1 MSEPDEAGGRRLA
14 MGTWVCFGDERHQ
27 VVGQSGSE
35 VHLRSAGG
43 EWTAIYIAALMAAP
57 GFRLLSESPV
67 DLLPSKVDRG
77 ALLDGLAEDKA
88 ASVRDLEAHL
98 NEIRTGY
105 RSGDPERA
113 EPGEPRPAYDPR
125 LNPRVSDRVKAKAAE
140 LGMGQT
146 TVWRKLR
153 RYREEQ
159 RNGLIDG
166 RGAVV
171 RDPLARAD
179 RRVLDAIIAQH
190 RVGEREDSTGGLDRF
205 YRRLQDRLDHEHG
218 PEVVTLPSTSTIARY
233 IETLLPGQYTFGRA
247 TSRRS
252 AAARPQRS
260 YRPDEAVRP
269 GQVVM
274 IDATPLDVIAYDPI
288 GDVTHKVHLVLAIDV
303 ATRTLLAWRMTV
315 GDTRAVDVVMLLNDA
330 VTPEPMR
337 PGWKQA
343 LAFRMLRLPITREVD
358 LEERLELAAAR
369 PVIWPETILVD
380 HAKVNLSDAL
390 REACLDLGI
399 NLGLARK
406 ANPTGK
412 ANIERAFGT
421 VNEDFAKHV
430 AGYKGSDTSSRGRL
444 VDHAARWS
452 LEDLEEFFAEYVVA
466 IYQRRTHS
474 GLVVPGFPELEMSP
488 NQVYSLMVA
497 RYGYIVCPPAAH
509 HYCKRLPIEYRVIRP
524 EGVQR
529 DYLIYD
535 DPILGNYRRAISPV
549 PGKGRKWPIRYNPG
563 DPSRMF
569 IFLEGAWHV
578 LFWTHLPDPAIPF
591 TSRMVEQ
598 ARKLLLDG
606 GLREP
611 SQQDIADALVD
622 LQRRMDAPESATA
635 RTRRELLRAREDARA
650 IKRDQA
656 RAQIGEQEEP
666 PPALTLV
673 PPAGEE
679 EPVEEAVVDLADLE
693 EFEIWD
699 PGAPRGPADA

>member
-1 MSEPDEAGGRRLA
+1 MSGDGEATGRRLA
-14 MGTWVCFGDERHQ
+14 TGEWVWFNDARHQ

-57 GFRLLSESPV
+57 GFRLVSETSAESASSAV
-67 DLLPSKVDRG
+67 DAG
-77 ALLDGLAEDKA
+77 ALLDGLPEDKA
-88 ASVRDLEAHL
+88 AAVRDLEAHL
-98 NEIRTGY
+98 NEIKTGY
-105 RSGDPERA
+105 RSGDPEQA
-113 EPGEPRPAYDPR
+113 APGEPRPAYDLALHPR
-125 LNPRVSDRVKAKAAE
+125 RVDRVRAKAAE
-140 LGMGQT
+140 LGISERT
-146 TVWRKLR
+146 IWRKLR
-153 RYREEQ
+153 RFRTEE
-159 RNGLIDG
+159 RPGLIDG
-166 RGAVV
+166 RGAEV

-179 RRVLDAIIAQH
+179 QRVLDAILAQH

-205 YRRLQDRLDHEHG
+205 CRRLQDRLDHEYG
-218 PEVVTLPSTSTIARY
+218 LGTVQIPSAKTVARY
-233 IETLLPGQYTFGRA
+233 VEVLLPGQYTFGRA
-247 TSRRS
+247 PSRRS

-260 YRPDEAVRP
+260 YRPDPAVRP

-288 GDVTHKVHLVLAIDV
+288 GDVTHKVHVVLAIDV

-315 GDTRAVDVVMLLNDA
+315 SDTRAVDVVMLLNDA
-330 VTPEPMR
+330 ITPEPMR
-337 PGWKQA
+337 PGWQQA

-369 PVIWPETILVD
+369 PVIWPEEILAD

-406 ANPTGK
+406 ANPTDK
-412 ANIERAFGT
+412 ANIERAFGIIS
-421 VNEDFAKHV
+421 EDFAKHV

-444 VDHAARWS
+444 VEHAARWS

-466 IYQRRTHS
+466 IYQRRVHS
-474 GLVVPGFPELEMSP
+474 GLIVPGFPELEMSP
-488 NQVYSLMVA
+488 NQAYSLMVA
-497 RYGYIVCPPAAH
+497 RYGYIVCPPSSH

-535 DPILGNYRRAISPV
+535 DPILGNYRRTISPV
-549 PGKGRKWPIRYNPG
+549 PGKGRKWPIRYHPG
-563 DPSRMF
+563 DPSRVF

-591 TSRMVEQ
+591 TWRMVEQ
-598 ARKLLLDG
+598 ARKLLHEG

-611 SQQDIADALVD
+611 SQQDIAQALVD

-656 RAQIGEQEEP
+656 RAQIREQEEP

-673 PPAGEE
+673 PPAEE
-679 EPVEEAVVDLADLE
+679 KEPVDAVVMDLSELE
-693 EFEIWD
+693 EFEIWN
-699 PGAPRGPADA
+699 PGAPQGPDGA

>member
-1 MSEPDEAGGRRLA
+1 MSELDEAGGRRLA
-14 MGTWVCFGDERHQ
+14 KGTWVWFRDERHQ
-27 VVGQSGSE
+27 VVGQGGSE
-35 VHLRSAGG
+35 VHLLSAAG
-43 EWTAIYIAALMAAP
+43 EWTTIYIAALMAAP

-67 DLLPSKVDRG
+67 DLPSSLVDRG

-98 NEIRTGY
+98 NEIKTGY
-105 RSGDPERA
+105 RSGDPEQA
-113 EPGEPRPAYDPR
+113 APGEPRPAYDLVLHPR
-125 LNPRVSDRVKAKAAE
+125 RSDRVKAKAAE
-140 LGMGQT
+140 LGISER

-153 RYREEQ
+153 RLRTEE
-159 RNGLIDG
+159 RPGLIDG
-166 RGAVV
+166 RGAEA

-179 RRVLDAIIAQH
+179 RRVLDAILAQH
-190 RVGEREDSTGGLDRF
+190 RVGEREDSNGGLDRF
-205 YRRLQDRLDHEHG
+205 YRRLQDRLDDEHG
-218 PEVVTLPSTSTIARY
+218 PGVVKLPSSSTIARY
-233 IETLLPGQYTFGRA
+233 VEVLLPGQYTFGRA
-247 TSRRS
+247 PSRRS

-260 YRPDEAVRP
+260 YGPDEAVRP

-315 GDTRAVDVVMLLNDA
+315 GDTRAVDVVMLLNDS

-337 PGWKQA
+337 PGWEQA
-343 LAFRMLRLPITREVD
+343 LAFRMLRLPITREVE

-369 PVIWPETILVD
+369 PVIWPEQILVD

-406 ANPTGK
+406 ANPTDK

-421 VNEDFAKHV
+421 VREDFAKHV

-444 VDHAARWS
+444 VEHAARWS

-466 IYQRRTHS
+466 VYQRRVHS

-488 NQVYSLMVA
+488 NQAYSLMVA
-497 RYGYIVCPPAAH
+497 RYGYIVCPPQSH

-524 EGVQR
+524 EGVQL

-535 DPILGNYRRAISPV
+535 DPVLGDHRRAISPV

-563 DPSRMF
+563 DPSRVF
-569 IFLEGAWHV
+569 IFLEGAWQV

-591 TSRMVEQ
+591 TTRMVEQ
-598 ARKLLLDG
+598 ARKLLRDG

-611 SQQDIADALVD
+611 SQQEIAEALVD

-635 RTRRELLRAREDARA
+635 RSRRELLRAREDARA

-656 RAQIGEQEEP
+656 RGRFGEQEE

-673 PPAGEE
+673 PPADEE
-679 EPVEEAVVDLADLE
+679 KSAEDAVVDLSELE
-693 EFEIWD
+693 KFEIWD
-699 PGAPRGPADA
+699 PGGRGPDRA

>member
-14 MGTWVCFGDERHQ
+14 KGTWLWFGDERHQ
-27 VVGQSGSE
+27 VVGQGGSE
-35 VHLRSAGG
+35 VHLLSAAG
-43 EWTAIYIAALMAAP
+43 EWTTIYIAALVAAP

-67 DLLPSKVDRG
+67 DLPSSMVDRG
-77 ALLDGLAEDKA
+77 ALLDGLDEDKA
-88 ASVRDLEAHL
+88 VSLRDLEAHL
-98 NEIRTGY
+98 NEVRTGY

-113 EPGEPRPAYDPR
+113 EPGEPRPAYDR
-125 LNPRVSDRVKAKAAE
+125 ALNPRVSDRVKAKAAE

-179 RRVLDAIIAQH
+179 RRVLDAILVQH
-190 RVGEREDSTGGLDRF
+190 RIGEREDSTGGLDRF
-205 YRRLQDRLDHEHG
+205 YQRLQDRLNDEHG
-218 PEVVTLPSTSTIARY
+218 QGVVKLPSSSTIARY
-233 IETLLPGQYTFGRA
+233 VEVLLPGQYTFGRA
-247 TSRRS
+247 PSRRS

-260 YRPDEAVRP
+260 YRPGEAVRP

-288 GDVTHKVHLVLAIDV
+288 GEVTHKVNLVLAIDV

-343 LAFRMLRLPITREVD
+343 LAFRMLRLPITREVE

-406 ANPTGK
+406 ANPTDK

-421 VNEDFAKHV
+421 VREDFAKHV

-444 VDHAARWS
+444 VEHAARWS
-452 LEDLEEFFAEYVVA
+452 LEDLEEFFAEYVVV
-466 IYQRRTHS
+466 IYQRRVHS
-474 GLVVPGFPELEMSP
+474 GLVVPGFPELELSP
-488 NQVYSLMVA
+488 NQAYGLMVA
-497 RYGYIVCPPAAH
+497 RYGYIVCQSSTGRSARRGCSSTTSSTTIRSWASTGGRSRRSRARAANGRSATTRATPAGCSSSLKAPGTCCSGRICRIRPSRSPRGWSKKLASFCVTASCGSRASRRSPRHWWICSAGWTRPSRRPRAPAASW
-509 HYCKRLPIEYRVIRP
+509 CGP
-524 EGVQR
+524 
-529 DYLIYD
+529 
-535 DPILGNYRRAISPV
+535 
-549 PGKGRKWPIRYNPG
+549 
-563 DPSRMF
+563 
-569 IFLEGAWHV
+569 
-578 LFWTHLPDPAIPF
+578 
-591 TSRMVEQ
+591 
-598 ARKLLLDG
+598 
-606 GLREP
+606 
-611 SQQDIADALVD
+611 
-622 LQRRMDAPESATA
+622 A
-635 RTRRELLRAREDARA
+635 RTRAPSNA
-650 IKRDQA
+650 IK
-656 RAQIGEQEEP
+656 
-666 PPALTLV
+666 
-673 PPAGEE
+673 
-679 EPVEEAVVDLADLE
+679 LASGSVSTKSRL
-693 EFEIWD
+693 
-699 PGAPRGPADA
+699 RR

>member
-14 MGTWVCFGDERHQ
+14 KGTWLWFGDERHQ
-27 VVGQSGSE
+27 VVGQGGSE
-35 VHLRSAGG
+35 VHLLSAAG
-43 EWTAIYIAALMAAP
+43 EWTTIYIAALMAAP

-67 DLLPSKVDRG
+67 DLPSSMVDAG
-77 ALLDGLAEDKA
+77 ALLDGLDEDKA
-88 ASVRDLEAHL
+88 AAVRDLEAHL
-98 NEIRTGY
+98 NEIKTGY
-105 RSGDPERA
+105 RSGDPEQA
-113 EPGEPRPAYDPR
+113 APNEPRPAYDLALHPR
-125 LNPRVSDRVKAKAAE
+125 RSDRVKAKAAE
-140 LGMGQT
+140 LGISER

-153 RYREEQ
+153 RLRTEE
-159 RNGLIDG
+159 RPGLIDG
-166 RGAVV
+166 RGAEA

-179 RRVLDAIIAQH
+179 QRVLDAIFAQH
-190 RVGEREDSTGGLDRF
+190 RIGEREDSTGGLNRF
-205 YRRLQDRLDHEHG
+205 YQRLRVRLDDEHG
-218 PEVVTLPSTSTIARY
+218 LGVVKLPSSSTIARY
-233 IETLLPGQYTFGRA
+233 VEVLLPGQYTFGRA
-247 TSRRS
+247 PSRRS

-274 IDATPLDVIAYDPI
+274 IDATPLDVIAYDPM

-343 LAFRMLRLPITREVD
+343 LAFRMLRLPITREVE

-369 PVIWPETILVD
+369 PVIWPEQILVD

-406 ANPTGK
+406 ANPTDK

-421 VNEDFAKHV
+421 VREDFAKHV

-444 VDHAARWS
+444 VEHAARWS

-466 IYQRRTHS
+466 IYQRRVHS
-474 GLVVPGFPELEMSP
+474 GLVVAGFPELELSP
-488 NQVYSLMVA
+488 NQAYGLMVA
-497 RYGYIVCPPAAH
+497 RYGYIVCPSQSH
-509 HYCKRLPIEYRVIRP
+509 HYCKRLPIEYRTIRP
-524 EGVQR
+524 EGVQL

-535 DPILGNYRRAISPV
+535 DPILGKYRRAISPI

-563 DPSRMF
+563 DPSRVF

-578 LFWTHLPDPAIPF
+578 LFWTHLPDPAVPF
-591 TSRMVEQ
+591 TARMVEE
-598 ARKLLLDG
+598 ARKLLRDG

-611 SQQDIADALVD
+611 SQQEIAEALVD

-635 RTRRELLRAREDARA
+635 RTRRELVRAREDARA

-656 RAQIGEQEEP
+656 RLRFGEQEEP
-666 PPALTLV
+666 PPALSLV
-673 PPAGEE
+673 PPADQEE
-679 EPVEEAVVDLADLE
+679 LAQDEVVDLSELE

-699 PGAPRGPADA
+699 PGGRGPGSA

>member
-1 MSEPDEAGGRRLA
+1 MNEPDETGGRRLTK
-14 MGTWVCFGDERHQ
+14 GTWLWFGDERHQ
-27 VVGQSGSE
+27 VVGQGGSE
-35 VHLRSAGG
+35 VHLLSAAG
-43 EWTAIYIAALMAAP
+43 EWTTIYIAALMAAP

-67 DLLPSKVDRG
+67 DLPSSMADRG
-77 ALLDGLAEDKA
+77 ALLDGLDEEET

-113 EPGEPRPAYDPR
+113 EPGEPRPAYDQA
-125 LNPRVSDRVKAKAAE
+125 LHPRVSDRVKAKAAE
-140 LGMGQT
+140 LGMGET

-153 RYREEQ
+153 RYREE
-159 RNGLIDG
+159 RRGGLIDG

-179 RRVLDAIIAQH
+179 QRVLDAILVQH
-190 RVGEREDSTGGLDRF
+190 RVGEREDSNGGLDRF
-205 YRRLQDRLDHEHG
+205 YRRLQDRLDDEHG
-218 PEVVTLPSTSTIARY
+218 PGVVTLPSSSTIARY
-233 IETLLPGQYTFGRA
+233 VEQLLPGQYTFGRA
-247 TSRRS
+247 PSRRS

-260 YRPDEAVRP
+260 YRAEEAVRP

-303 ATRTLLAWRMTV
+303 ATRTLLAWRMTI

-343 LAFRMLRLPITREVD
+343 LAYRMLRLPITREVE

-369 PVIWPETILVD
+369 PVIWPEQILVD
-380 HAKVNLSDAL
+380 HAKVNLSEAL

-406 ANPTGK
+406 ANPTDK

-421 VNEDFAKHV
+421 IREDFAKHV
-430 AGYKGSDTSSRGRL
+430 AGYKGSDTSTRGRL
-444 VDHAARWS
+444 VEHAARWS
-452 LEDLEEFFAEYVVA
+452 LEDLAEFFAEYVVA
-466 IYQRRTHS
+466 IYQRRVHA
-474 GLVVPGFPELEMSP
+474 GLVVPGFPELELSP
-488 NQVYSLMVA
+488 NQAYGLMVA
-497 RYGYIVCPPAAH
+497 RYGYVLCPPQSH
-509 HYCKRLPIEYRVIRP
+509 HYCKRLPIEYRTIRP
-524 EGVQR
+524 EGIQL
-529 DYLIYD
+529 DYLLYD
-535 DPILGNYRRAISPV
+535 DPILDGHRRALSPV

-563 DPSRMF
+563 DPSRVF
-569 IFLEGAWHV
+569 IFLEGAWRV
-578 LFWTHLPDPAIPF
+578 LFWTHLPDPAVPF
-591 TSRMVEQ
+591 TTRMLQE
-598 ARKLLLDG
+598 ARKLLRDG

-611 SQQDIADALVD
+611 SQQEIAEALVD

-635 RTRRELLRAREDARA
+635 RTRRELVRAREDVRA

-656 RAQIGEQEEP
+656 RLQFGEPEEP
-666 PPALTLV
+666 PPVLSLV

-679 EPVEEAVVDLADLE
+679 DPALDEVVDLSELE

-699 PGAPRGPADA
+699 PGAPRGPGSA

>member
-1 MSEPDEAGGRRLA
+1 VSEDSQATGRRLA
-14 MGTWVCFGDERHQ
+14 KGAWVWFNGQRHQ
-27 VVGQSGSE
+27 MVGQGGGE

-57 GFRLLSESPV
+57 GFRLISESPAESISSVV
-67 DLLPSKVDRG
+67 DAG
-77 ALLDGLAEDKA
+77 ALLDALSDDKA
-88 ASVRDLEAHL
+88 TALRDLESHL
-98 NEIRTGY
+98 NEMWKGF
-105 RSGDPERA
+105 RSGDPEWA
-113 EPGEPRPAYDPR
+113 QPGEPRPPYDPVLVPNLTDR
-125 LNPRVSDRVKAKAAE
+125 LEAKANE
-140 LGMGQT
+140 LGVSPATM
-146 TVWRKLR
+146 WRKLR
-153 RYREEQ
+153 RYRAAKGE
-159 RNGLIDG
+159 GLVDG
-166 RGAVV
+166 RGTDAQ
-171 RDPLARAD
+171 DPLARAD
-179 RRVLDAIIAQH
+179 QRVLDAILLQH
-190 RVGEREDSTGGLDRF
+190 RVGEREDSNGGLDRF
-205 YRRLQDRLDHEHG
+205 HRRLQDRLDHEHG
-218 PEVVTLPSTSTIARY
+218 PGVVTLPSSSTIARY
-233 IETLLPGQYTFGRA
+233 VEVLLPGQYTFGRA
-247 TSRRS
+247 PSRRS

-343 LAFRMLRLPITREVD
+343 LAFRMLRLPITREIE

-380 HAKVNLSDAL
+380 HAKVNLSNAL

-406 ANPTGK
+406 ANPTDK

-421 VNEDFAKHV
+421 IREDFAKHV
-430 AGYKGSDTSSRGRL
+430 AGYKGSDTSTRGRL
-444 VDHAARWS
+444 VEHAARWS
-452 LEDLEEFFAEYVVA
+452 LEDLAEFFAEYVVA
-466 IYQRRTHS
+466 VYQRRVHS
-474 GLVVPGFPELEMSP
+474 GLVVPGFPELELSP
-488 NQVYSLMVA
+488 NQAYSLMVA
-497 RYGYIVCPPAAH
+497 RYGYIVCPPQSH
-509 HYCKRLPIEYRVIRP
+509 HYCRRLPIEYRTIRP
-524 EGVQR
+524 EGVQL

-535 DPILGNYRRAISPV
+535 DPILGSYRRALSPV

-563 DPSRMF
+563 DPSRVF

-578 LFWTHLPDPAIPF
+578 LFWTHLPDPAVPF

-598 ARKLLLDG
+598 ARKLLRDG

-611 SQQDIADALVD
+611 SQQEIAEELVD

-635 RTRRELLRAREDARA
+635 RTRRELVRAREDTRA

-656 RAQIGEQEEP
+656 RARFGEQEE

-679 EPVEEAVVDLADLE
+679 DPAEDAVVDLSELE

-699 PGAPRGPADA
+699 PGAPQGPDSA

>member
-1 MSEPDEAGGRRLA
+1 
-14 MGTWVCFGDERHQ
+14 MGTWVWFHDERHQ
-27 VVGQSGSE
+27 VVGHGGGE
-35 VHLRSAGG
+35 VHLRSAAG
-43 EWTAIYIAALMAAP
+43 EWTTIYIAALVASP
-57 GFRLLSESPV
+57 GFRLVSESTVELLSPDV
-67 DLLPSKVDRG
+67 DTG
-77 ALLDGLAEDKA
+77 ALLDALSDDKA
-88 ASVRDLEAHL
+88 AAVRDLEAHL
-98 NEIRTGY
+98 NEMWKGY
-105 RSGDPERA
+105 RSGNSERA
-113 EPGEPRPAYDPR
+113 EPGEPRPPYDPV
-125 LNPRVSDRVKAKAAE
+125 LVPNLSDRLEAKAAE
-140 LGMGQT
+140 LGVSSATM
-146 TVWRKLR
+146 WRKLR
-153 RYREEQ
+153 RYRAAQ
-159 RNGLIDG
+159 RDGLVDG
-166 RGAVV
+166 RGPEV
-171 RDPLARAD
+171 RNPLVRAD
-179 RRVLDAIIAQH
+179 RRVLDAILAQH
-190 RVGEREDSTGGLDRF
+190 RVGEREDSTGGLNRF
-205 YRRLQDRLDHEHG
+205 YRRLQDRLDDEHG
-218 PEVVTLPSTSTIARY
+218 PGVVKLPSNSTIARY
-233 IETLLPGQYTFGRA
+233 VEVLLPGQYTFGRA
-247 TSRRS
+247 PSRRS

-269 GQVVM
+269 GQAVM

-343 LAFRMLRLPITREVD
+343 LAFRMLRVPITREVE

-369 PVIWPETILVD
+369 PVIWPEQILVD

-406 ANPTGK
+406 ANPTDK

-421 VNEDFAKHV
+421 VREDFAKHV

-444 VDHAARWS
+444 VEHAARWS

-466 IYQRRTHS
+466 IYQRRVHS
-474 GLVVPGFPELEMSP
+474 GLVVPGFPELDLSP
-488 NQVYSLMVA
+488 NQAYSLMVA
-497 RYGYIVCPPAAH
+497 RYGYIVCPPQSH

-524 EGVQR
+524 EGVQL

-535 DPILGNYRRAISPV
+535 DPILGTYRRAISPV

-563 DPSRMF
+563 DPSRVF
-569 IFLEGAWHV
+569 ILLEGAWHV

-598 ARKLLLDG
+598 ARKLLRDG

-611 SQQDIADALVD
+611 SQQEIAEALMD

-656 RAQIGEQEEP
+656 RAQFGEQEEP
-666 PPALTLV
+666 SALTLV
-673 PPAGEE
+673 QPADEE
-679 EPVEEAVVDLADLE
+679 ELAEDAVVDLSELE

-699 PGAPRGPADA
+699 PGAPRNPDSA

>member
-14 MGTWVCFGDERHQ
+14 KGTWLWFRDERHQ
-27 VVGQSGSE
+27 VVGQGGSE
-35 VHLRSAGG
+35 VHLLSAAG
-43 EWTAIYIAALMAAP
+43 EWTTIYIAALIAAP

-67 DLLPSKVDRG
+67 DLPSSMVDRG
-77 ALLDGLAEDKA
+77 ALLDGLDEDKA
-88 ASVRDLEAHL
+88 ASARDLEAHL
-98 NEIRTGY
+98 NEIKTGY
-105 RSGDPERA
+105 RSGDPEQA
-113 EPGEPRPAYDPR
+113 APGEPRPAYD
-125 LNPRVSDRVKAKAAE
+125 LALHPRVSDRVKAKAAE
-140 LGMGQT
+140 LGMGET

-153 RYREEQ
+153 RYREER

-179 RRVLDAIIAQH
+179 QRVLDAILTQH
-190 RVGEREDSTGGLDRF
+190 RIGEREDSTGGLDRF
-205 YRRLQDRLDHEHG
+205 HRRLQDRLDHEHG
-218 PEVVTLPSTSTIARY
+218 PGVVTLPSSSTIARY
-233 IETLLPGQYTFGRA
+233 VEVLLPGQYTFGRA
-247 TSRRS
+247 PSRRS

-303 ATRTLLAWRMTV
+303 ATRTLLAWRMTI

-343 LAFRMLRLPITREVD
+343 LAYRMLRLPITREVE

-369 PVIWPETILVD
+369 PVIWPEQILVD
-380 HAKVNLSDAL
+380 HAKVNLSEAL

-406 ANPTGK
+406 ANPTDK

-421 VNEDFAKHV
+421 VREDFAKHV

-444 VDHAARWS
+444 VEHAARWS

-466 IYQRRTHS
+466 VYQRRVHS
-474 GLVVPGFPELEMSP
+474 GLIVPGFPELELSP
-488 NQVYSLMVA
+488 NQAYSLMVA
-497 RYGYIVCPPAAH
+497 RYGYIICPPQSH
-509 HYCKRLPIEYRVIRP
+509 HYCKRLPIEYRTIRP
-524 EGVQR
+524 EGVQL

-535 DPILGNYRRAISPV
+535 DPILGTYRRAISPV
-549 PGKGRKWPIRYNPG
+549 PGKGRKWPIRYTPG
-563 DPSRMF
+563 DPSRVF
-569 IFLEGAWHV
+569 IFLDGAWQV

-591 TSRMVEQ
+591 TSRMVEE
-598 ARKLLLDG
+598 ARKLLRDG

-611 SQQDIADALVD
+611 SQQEIAEALVD

-656 RAQIGEQEEP
+656 RARFGEQEEP

-673 PPAGEE
+673 PPAGDQ
-679 EPVEEAVVDLADLE
+679 EPAEDEVVDLADLE

-699 PGAPRGPADA
+699 PSAPHRPGSA